1 MVGNAEQEPKDQES
15 FCHSVYTDQTLE
27 EIAMGFDPSLN
38 WGPYTAENTDWYPT
52 DANLNT
58 TIFNHPRNTS
68 SGYNI
73 TMATTDTAMTD
84 SRFLPS
90 DADADNLPVMKQE
103 PDDFSGPLLP
113 TACQNMTR
121 HDSELESLIQEVR
134 DLLDGL
140 QQKLVKPLE
149 SVQRSNAMFD
159 HRYLS
164 TLRDLSN
171 QSLASLSLI
180 EIRDKLREV
189 DGTDDQVKLIFG
201 KKTQALKNHVEGELQ
216 RVFGLQIS
224 KADYTADECMTYG
237 VPAR

>member
-38 WGPYTAENTDWYPT
+38 WGPYTAGDTGWYPT
-52 DANLNT
+52 DVNLNT
-58 TIFNHPRNTS
+58 ILNRPRNTS
-68 SGYNI
+68 SGYDI

-84 SRFLPS
+84 SRFPPS
-90 DADADNLPVMKQE
+90 DADAGNLPVMKQE
-103 PDDFSGPLLP
+103 PSDFSGLVLP
-113 TACQNMTR
+113 TAYSNMTGNA
-121 HDSELESLIQEVR
+121 SELAPLIQEVR
-134 DLLDGL
+134 DLLAGL

-159 HRYLS
+159 HGYLS